1 MITAKIILDSINIA
15 GIRIT
20 TFQLSYPQYIHP
32 QVLTHRAFSRNAS
45 SSRAIPVKTMLED
58 AINNFEYPTFKA
70 NQPGMA
76 AENELPEDN
85 FKAAEYIWG
94 KAFETAV
101 LACRTLEQLGVHKQS
116 VNRLLQPF
124 TNINVVLTATDFENF
139 FDLRLAHDAQQEIQ
153 ELARCMKEALDN
165 STPCKLRYNEWH
177 IPFILQEEE
186 TEYTL
191 ADRLLTSV
199 ARCARVSY
207 NKQNRIS
214 SLSEDA
220 ELAFRLIKDGHYSP
234 LEHVAKATGGV
245 EYNANFQGFIQL
257 RHCIDS
263 VFDDSVKAQYNL
275 EV

>member
-15 GIRIT
+15 GIRLT

-45 SSRAIPVKTMLED
+45 SSRAIPVRTMLED
-58 AINNFEYPTFKA
+58 AINNFEYPIFMA

-85 FKAAEYIWG
+85 LKAAEFIWG
-94 KAFETAV
+94 KTFETTV
-101 LACRTLEQLGVHKQS
+101 LACRTLDQLGVHKQS

-124 TNINVVLTATDFENF
+124 TNINVILTATDFNNF

-165 STPCKLRYNEWH
+165 STPCKLRYGEWH

-186 TEYTL
+186 EYSL
-191 ADRLLTSV
+191 ADKLITSV

-214 SLSEDA
+214 SPSEDGPLVHRLLKSGHWSPFEHIA
-220 ELAFRLIKDGHYSP
+220 RNVAGCVYEKSNFR
-234 LEHVAKATGGV
+234 
-245 EYNANFQGFIQL
+245 GFVQL
-257 RHCIDS
+257 RQIVND
-263 VFDDSVKAQYNL
+263 VLTADIWEQYKL
-275 EV
+275 E

>member
-1 MITAKIILDSINIA
+1 MISARIILDSINTA
-15 GIRIT
+15 GVRIT
-20 TFQLSYPQYIHP
+20 TFQLNYPQYIHP
-32 QVLTHRAFSRNAS
+32 QVMSHRSFSRGAS
-45 SSRAIPVKTMLED
+45 SSRAIPVKIMLED
-58 AINNFEYPTFKA
+58 AINNFEQPTFMA

-76 AENELPEDN
+76 AENELPEDTL
-85 FKAAEYIWG
+85 KAAEFIWG
-94 KAFETAV
+94 KTFETTV

-124 TNINVVLTATDFENF
+124 TNINVVLTATDFDNF

-165 STPCKLRYNEWH
+165 STPCKLRYGEWH

-186 TEYTL
+186 GCSL

-214 SLSEDA
+214 SLPEDA
-220 ELAFRLIKDGHYSP
+220 ALVFKLKESGHWSP
-234 LEHVAKATGGV
+234 FEHVARSTGGV
-245 EYNANFQGFIQL
+245 EYNANFKGFTQL
-257 RHCIDS
+257 RHCVDS
-263 VFDDSVKAQYNL
+263 IFDESVKAQYNL
-275 EV
+275 